1 MSVAGRADFDF
12 IRYSNCWEDPEVL
25 IGGLGIRPGGDY
37 LSITSAGDNTLALLT
52 GDPGRV
58 VSVDLSRDQTNLA
71 MLKSASF
78 RGLNH
83 GEMLRFLGFH
93 PETPE
98 IRMEMYR
105 DVAGHLPTDVQHYW
119 DSRAEAVTRGVIHI
133 GRFERYFRIFRTR
146 ILPLVHSRRTVESLL
161 TPRDRSGREEFYRS
175 RWDTRRWRT
184 MFALFFSRHVMG
196 RLGRDPEFFRHVE
209 GSVADGIL
217 SRTRYALTALPV
229 ADNPYVRYILTG
241 SFGDALPDYARAENF
256 DRIARNIEA
265 VEFRTGD
272 ILSATEEH
280 EEFDG
285 MNLSDIFEYTS
296 PAEAAELAVLLSDRL
311 RPGGRMVYW
320 EMLAER
326 DISSM
331 LPERFDRLDELSD
344 ELHRR
349 DRAFFYQKLH
359 VLQRSDTGEGER

>member
-12 IRYSNCWEDPEVL
+12 IRYSNCWEDPAVL
-25 IGGLGIRPGGDY
+25 IGGLDLRPGGDY

-52 GDPGRV
+52 GNPGRV
-58 VSVDLSRDQTNLA
+58 VAVDLSRDQTNLA

-98 IRMEMYR
+98 VRSEMYR
-105 DVAGHLPTDVQHYW
+105 DVARHLPTDVRQYW
-119 DSRAEAVTRGVIHI
+119 DSRPDAVVRGVIHI

-146 ILPLVHSRRTVESLL
+146 ILPLVHSRRTVESLIA
-161 TPRDRSGREEFYRS
+161 PRDRSGREEFYRS
-175 RWDTRRWRT
+175 RWDTFRWRT

-209 GSVADGIL
+209 GSVADRIL
-217 SRTRYALTALPV
+217 SRTEYALTTLPV

-241 SFGDALPDYARAENF
+241 SFGEALPDYARAENF
-256 DRIARNIEA
+256 DRIAGNLGAI
-265 VEFRTGD
+265 EFRTGD
-272 ILSATEEH
+272 ILAATGEH
-280 EEFDG
+280 EGFDG
-285 MNLSDIFEYTS
+285 MNLSDIFEYMPT
-296 PAEAAELAVLLSDRL
+296 AEAAELGVRLSDRL

-331 LPERFDRLDELSD
+331 LPERFDRLDRLSED
-344 ELHRR
+344 LHRR
-349 DRAFFYQKLH
+349 DRAFFYQRLH
-359 VLQRSDTGEGER
+359 VVQRSGSGEVEQ

>member
-25 IGGLGIRPGGDY
+25 IEGLELRPGGDY

-52 GDPGRV
+52 RDPGRV
-58 VSVDLSRDQTNLA
+58 VAVDLSPDQTNLA
-71 MLKSASF
+71 MLKTASF
-78 RGLNH
+78 HGLNH
-83 GEMLRFLGFH
+83 GEMLRFLGFR

-98 IRMEMYR
+98 VRTEMYR
-105 DVAGHLPTDVQHYW
+105 DVAQHLPTDVSAYW
-119 DSRAEAVTRGVIHI
+119 KARSDAVAQGVIHI

-161 TPRDRSGREEFYRS
+161 APRDRSGREEFYRS
-175 RWDTRRWRT
+175 GWDTWRWRT

-209 GSVADGIL
+209 GSVADRIL
-217 SRTRYALTALPV
+217 SRTEYALTALPV

-241 SFGDALPDYARAENF
+241 SFGDTLPDYAQAECF
-256 DRIARNIEA
+256 DRIARNIGA

-272 ILSATEEH
+272 ILSATREH
-280 EEFDG
+280 EGFDG
-285 MNLSDIFEYTS
+285 MNLSDIFEYM
-296 PAEAAELAVLLSDRL
+296 PAADAAELGIRLCDRL

-326 DISSM
+326 DIAAM
-331 LPERFDRLDELSD
+331 LPERFNRLDRLSD

-349 DRAFFYQKLH
+349 DRAFFYQRLH
-359 VLQRSDTGEGER
+359 VVQRSGEVGQ